1 MREIEDVKPPVPHIA
16 SSNAANTDI
25 IELEAR
31 IAAHKI
37 RVKLL
42 EEQVQSPSTIKKQA
56 LYSLKR

>member
-1 MREIEDVKPPVPHIA
+1 MIVQDDEDVKPPISHIA
-16 SSNAANTDI
+16 PQSAVNTDI

-42 EEQVQSPSTIKKQA
+42 EEQVRSP
-56 LYSLKR
+56 